1 MRPMTRLSQFQ
12 FSRFHRHTHARTLS
26 LYFCGLC
33 ITDVFSFSDDR
44 TRFMLFIELFSNL
57 VNWMNKFNG
66 MVVAFGSFRSVGRT
80 QMNEQSSRSHF
91 VFTLRISGVNE
102 VL

>member
-1 MRPMTRLSQFQ
+1 
-12 FSRFHRHTHARTLS
+12 
-26 LYFCGLC
+26 
-33 ITDVFSFSDDR
+33 
-44 TRFMLFIELFSNL
+44 MLFIELSSNL